1 MHITL
6 SHFPPHRSNK
16 PVLTHHLPYWN
27 SIWVRMCVCVC
38 AKCGDDKFLEPVV
51 NWVGCGCWGVFLSWV
66 LLHLRHRRRR
76 QSTQNQKGKE
86 PERAR
91 EEVRHKGD
99 VWEML
104 ESWLSLHFYTCTL
117 SRTHT
122 HTHTLSWLF
131 PKQLPEFTWL
141 PGTERVERTFSG
153 IFHALPGRAK
163 KWRDRGTEPQ
173 LPVTHVLPSLLCS
186 ISFSLPL
193 LPFFACPRFFFLS
206 TCPRKETISIVN

>member
-38 AKCGDDKFLEPVV
+38 VCKV
-51 NWVGCGCWGVFLSWV
+51 
-66 LLHLRHRRRR
+66 RRR
-76 QSTQNQKGKE
+76 QVLGTRCQLSWMWMLGCFFELGAAPPPAQAKKTKHTE
-86 PERAR
+86 PKRERAR
-91 EEVRHKGD
+91 ASERRSAPQRRCMRNVGI
-99 VWEML
+99 MAFTAFL
-104 ESWLSLHFYTCTL
+104 YLHTL
-117 SRTHT
+117 SHT

-141 PGTERVERTFSG
+141 PGTERVEITFSG